1 MPAPSKPRAHRHAHV
16 AQTGRRAP
24 EVLSAHPHAHGREAL
39 LKALSEAKEALS
51 ATALARA
58 ASVPV
63 RTASSALRKWCDEGR
78 VVQLSSDGKWGGST
92 WLLCP
97 DAPPAGP
104 EAESGR
110 ERMWRTMKLL
120 RAFTPQDLAVHAS
133 LPGAE
138 VAEAEAKYYCRMLA
152 QAGYLVVAAPA
163 KPARGGHQASYRLV
177 KSTGPKAPQ
186 VTRLKA
192 VWDPNEQRLAWH
204 EQPAEAAP

>member
-1 MPAPSKPRAHRHAHV
+1 MPAPDKPRAHRHAHV
-16 AQTGRRAP
+16 AQPGRRAP
-24 EVLSAHPHAHGREAL
+24 EVLAAHPHAHGREAV
-39 LKALSEAKEALS
+39 LKALSEAAEPLS

-63 RTASSALRKWCDEGR
+63 RTASSALATLRDEGR
-78 VVQLSSDGKWGGST
+78 VVELPSTAKWGGST
-92 WLLCP
+92 WQLCP
-97 DAPPAGP
+97 AAPPSGP
-104 EAESGR
+104 QAESGR

-120 RAFTPQDLAVHAS
+120 RTFTPRDLAVHAS

-138 VAEAEAKYYCRMLA
+138 VADAEGVHYCRMLA
-152 QAGYLVVAAPA
+152 RAGYLVIAQPPVLGRH
-163 KPARGGHQASYRLV
+163 ARQASYRLV